1 MAKSS
6 NQSHQLAT
14 GSGQLR
20 ADANATI
27 SKAWHTLL
35 RILIHTHTH
44 THVLAKTHSIYCCDN
59 VPGIAAVVARVALV
73 TTVAVAV
80 AINV

>member
-1 MAKSS
+1 MA
-6 NQSHQLAT
+6 HIVEDP
-14 GSGQLR
+14 
-20 ADANATI
+20 DA
-27 SKAWHTLL
+27 
-35 RILIHTHTH
+35 HTHKRH

-59 VPGIAAVVARVALV
+59 VPGIAVAVAVARVAAVVALV

>member
-1 MAKSS
+1 MA
-6 NQSHQLAT
+6 HIVEDP
-14 GSGQLR
+14 
-20 ADANATI
+20 DA
-27 SKAWHTLL
+27 
-35 RILIHTHTH
+35 HTH

-59 VPGIAAVVARVALV
+59 VPGIAAVVAVARVAAVVALV

>member
-1 MAKSS
+1 M
-6 NQSHQLAT
+6 
-14 GSGQLR
+14 
-20 ADANATI
+20 
-27 SKAWHTLL
+27 
-35 RILIHTHTH
+35 HTH

-59 VPGIAAVVARVALV
+59 VPGIAVARVAAVVALV